1 MDFDPKML
9 DRFFNGT
16 YSRKD
21 YFKIRSAFRNLE
33 CRSELTQY
41 LEKHW
46 NYFSSGEMPPG
57 NVDHILDKIY
67 HKIQLE
73 ENSSRK
79 ISLFS
84 VFQKVAAILIIP
96 LLLSF
101 FAVFYFKTVD
111 NTDKSKEQTYNSVDY
126 AEIQCP
132 LGVRTEFQLPDGTI
146 GFLNSGSRLQ
156 YPVRFSGGR
165 NVTVA
170 GEAYFDVTTDKQ
182 NPFIVSTS
190 NLNITVTG
198 TQLNIIAYED
208 EQKEE
213 VILSKGEVEV
223 ALKDGTK
230 LEVLQPNCKL
240 ALNTEEQTYSTT
252 KVVASQYSGWTEG
265 KLIFRNENM
274 KQLAERLG
282 RWYNVEIIIKNEELL
297 EYTFHATFID
307 EPLEEVLKYIALT
320 TPYTYEILPR
330 ETDENDICKKRIV
343 LVKLDRERLKA
354 FK

>member
-9 DRFFNGT
+9 DRYFNGT

-21 YFKIRSAFRNLE
+21 YFKIRSVFRNLE
-33 CRSELTQY
+33 ERSKLTQY
-41 LEKHW
+41 IEKHW
-46 NYFSSGEMPPG
+46 NDFSSGEMPPG

-67 HKIQLE
+67 HKIRLE

-84 VFQKVAAILIIP
+84 LFQKVAAILIIP

-101 FAVFYFKTVD
+101 FAVFYFKTGD
-111 NTDKSKEQTYNSVDY
+111 NTDKAKESTYKSIDF

-132 LGVRTEFQLPDGTI
+132 LGVRTEFQLPDGTK
-146 GFLNSGSRLQ
+146 GFLNSGSRLR
-156 YPVRFSGGR
+156 YPVHFSGGR
-165 NVTVA
+165 NIMVS
-170 GEAYFDVTTDKQ
+170 GEAYFDVAPDKQ

-198 TQLNIIAYED
+198 TQFNVIAYED

-213 VILSKGEVEV
+213 VILNRGEVEV
-223 ALKDGTK
+223 AMENGTK

-240 ALNTEEQTYSTT
+240 VLDTDERTFKIT
-252 KVVASQYSGWTEG
+252 KVEASQYIGWTEG
-265 KLIFRNENM
+265 ELIFRNENM
-274 KQLAERLG
+274 EQLAERLG
-282 RWYNVEIIIKNEELL
+282 RWYNVEIIIEDQELL

-307 EPLEEVLKYIALT
+307 EPLEEVLKFMAIT

-354 FK
+354 FN